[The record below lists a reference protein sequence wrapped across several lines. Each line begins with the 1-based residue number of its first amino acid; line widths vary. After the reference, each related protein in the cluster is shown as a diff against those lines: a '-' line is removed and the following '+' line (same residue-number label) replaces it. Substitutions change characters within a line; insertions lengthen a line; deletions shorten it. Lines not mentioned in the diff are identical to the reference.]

1 MIPVAIGDRDFFAS
15 RRRVPVIYLGL
26 HICMLFTSFLNIYLA
41 PAVVGLFGLL
51 TGSYLNS
58 WMWRVRHN
66 VWRLGG
72 RSTCIHCL
80 RELVWFEN
88 IPLVSFI
95 ALGGRCRTCH
105 KRIPQQ
111 YFFVEL
117 ATAVLFFG
125 VTWYHQALP
134 VLNTWHFFRD
144 IFFVVLLIVVFMYDY
159 LYMEILPSVV
169 WAGSVV
175 AIALNYG
182 ALHQSPVSL
191 ILGCFVGGGFFLAQ
205 YLISQGRWIGGG
217 DVRLG
222 VMMGLLLGFPTIL
235 VALFISYMLGAGVS
249 LALLATRRKTAT
261 DAIPFGTFLAIGT
274 LISLLFGSAIVS
286 WYGGV
291 FV

>member
-1 MIPVAIGDRDFFAS
+1 MSFT
-15 RRRVPVIYLGL
+15 
-26 HICMLFTSFLNIYLA
+26 LFLSAYTA
-41 PAVVGLFGLL
+41 PLLVGFFGLL

-58 WMWRVRHN
+58 WIWRVRHN
-66 VWRLGG
+66 VWRLAG

-80 RELVWFEN
+80 RELAWFEN
-88 IPLVSFI
+88 IPLVSFV
-95 ALGGRCRTCH
+95 ALGGRCRTCR
-105 KRIPQQ
+105 KRIPGH

-117 ATAVLFFG
+117 ITAVLFFA

-144 IFFVVLLIVVFMYDY
+144 IFFSVVLLVVFMYDY

-169 WAGSVV
+169 WAGSVM
-175 AIALNYG
+175 AIVLNYG

-191 ILGCFVGGGFFLAQ
+191 ILGCFIGGGFFLAQ
-205 YLISQGRWIGGG
+205 YLVSKGRWIGGG

-249 LALLATRRKTAT
+249 HDLLATRQKAVG
-261 DAIPFGTFLAIGT
+261 DAIPFGTFLAVGT

-286 WYGGV
+286 WYGGF